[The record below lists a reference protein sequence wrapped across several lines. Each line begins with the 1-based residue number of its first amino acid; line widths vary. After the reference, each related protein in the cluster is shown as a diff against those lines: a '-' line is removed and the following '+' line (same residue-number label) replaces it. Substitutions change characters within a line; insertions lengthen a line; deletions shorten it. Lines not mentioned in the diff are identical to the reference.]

1 MIVRI
6 NPNAVAINIQ
16 NGRHFIRN
24 HKPNSLGFKF
34 QVSRRN
40 RFFDF
45 STAEESGKFRL
56 GVCQPYNRLFFSRGG
71 DAGLRA
77 ASTSFNRRLGD
88 RPYQRK

>member
-34 QVSRRN
+34 QVSCRFAIVFLTFPLLRNQENFGWVCVNRIIAYFFRGEVTQVSARRAPL
-40 RFFDF
+40 
-45 STAEESGKFRL
+45 STDG
-56 GVCQPYNRLFFSRGG
+56 
-71 DAGLRA
+71 
-77 ASTSFNRRLGD
+77 
-88 RPYQRK
+88 